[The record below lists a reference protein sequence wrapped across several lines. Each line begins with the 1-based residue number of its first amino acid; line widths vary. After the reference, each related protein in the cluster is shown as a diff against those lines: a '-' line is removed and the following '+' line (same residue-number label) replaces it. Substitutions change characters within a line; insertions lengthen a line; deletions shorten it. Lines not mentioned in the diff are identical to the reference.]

1 MHNGTL
7 QDQISSYSVSPYT
20 SELKK
25 IKFSMKEQF
34 KVRNALQRILTVS
47 FTFNEHLLCQR
58 TLNGIFQIKPYIL
71 SVDLKKMNF
80 ILFLLI
86 SVATVDRAQFYVKWS
101 DTGSIQSLSEIR
113 TEVRSHII
121 IIKRTIVSPIKIA
134 MEAS

>member
-1 MHNGTL
+1 
-7 QDQISSYSVSPYT
+7 
-20 SELKK
+20 
-25 IKFSMKEQF
+25 
-34 KVRNALQRILTVS
+34 
-47 FTFNEHLLCQR
+47 
-58 TLNGIFQIKPYIL
+58 
-71 SVDLKKMNF
+71 MNF
-80 ILFLLI
+80 ILFSLI